1 MLGILSVVRDGKDK
15 PTNITYATN
24 TSWKRSQS
32 MLSHLVEHGL
42 LEVRI
47 ASGVS
52 KRRYSIT
59 DRGVKVLDYF
69 EKAKDILPMEVFSA
83 HAIFNSRAVK
93 VYEILSIIK

>member
-1 MLGILSVVRDGKDK
+1 MLGILSVVRGGKDK

-24 TSWKRSQS
+24 TSWNRSQS
-32 MLSHLVEHGL
+32 MLSSLVEQGL

-52 KRRYSIT
+52 KRRYVIT
-59 DRGVKVLDYF
+59 ERGVKVLDYF
-69 EKAKDILPMEVFSA
+69 EKAQEILPKDVYSA